1 MSKALVKST
10 NSIPTKSFLST
21 ASLHY
26 LKNAS
31 VSDVEVLTSL
41 AHHELRKSCPS
52 TLTSPLERRSSYY
65 KNMHANTKSI
75 HCCSKHITYFLNE
88 SSHYPWTWSRSES
101 LVSVAVDE
109 NPGKDP
115 TGNVLLCYLR
125 VATNNSHFIH
135 TVFSIYTVLM
145 YTSIIAAFP
154 YQALAFV
161 SLEQR
166 SGKALVSSS

>member
-1 MSKALVKST
+1 MLFQANYPSLTKA
-10 NSIPTKSFLST
+10 
-21 ASLHY
+21 A
-26 LKNAS
+26 
-31 VSDVEVLTSL
+31 TSL
-41 AHHELRKSCPS
+41 GLGR
-52 TLTSPLERRSSYY
+52 
-65 KNMHANTKSI
+65 
-75 HCCSKHITYFLNE
+75 
-88 SSHYPWTWSRSES
+88 ES
-101 LVSVAVDE
+101 LVSVAVNE

-135 TVFSIYTVLM
+135 TVFSIYIVLM

-166 SGKALVSSS
+166 SGKALVSSSYNNGQNLLRQIAKMPIFSCHPGKN